1 MLLNNL
7 VAGYHVTSA
16 ICEA

>member
-7 VAGYHVTSA
+7 VAGYYVNYA